1 MDTASGWRRVFV
13 CLRLIR
19 LFSWTRVVVAVVV
32 VGRWEGGRIM
42 LSYFYVRKEKR
53 SRVLWIFFMK
63 KIFMLFGL
71 SLFFSMPAAAV
82 GIHRYYTYITLT
94 QPRGRELAT
103 NIAHVTHSPINC
115 TWRNGIDRVELIW
128 VELNWFKVK
137 WIYSGSTHSFHTC
150 HAHTIKV
157 LPSAL
162 VVHFQLRCRR

>member
-71 SLFFSMPAAAV
+71 SLFLWCR
-82 GIHRYYTYITLT
+82 GCIHTYITLT

-137 WIYSGSTHSFHTC
+137 WIYSSSTHSFLHTC